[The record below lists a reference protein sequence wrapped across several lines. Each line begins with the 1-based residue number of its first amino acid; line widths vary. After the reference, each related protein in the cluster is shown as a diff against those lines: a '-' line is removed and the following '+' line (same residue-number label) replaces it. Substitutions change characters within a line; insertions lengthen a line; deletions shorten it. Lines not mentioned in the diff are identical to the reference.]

1 VADGVSG
8 YLYSRI
14 GLKKSLGGS
23 FFIGAFGGLAVLING
38 AIYGWDSAGYVFPIL
53 VIFSKFGL
61 AGAFN
66 IVYVCNIDVFPTLFQ
81 AGSLGIVN
89 FLARVATILAP

>member
-1 VADGVSG
+1 MADGVSG

-38 AIYGWDSAGYVFPIL
+38 AIYGWESAGYVFPIL